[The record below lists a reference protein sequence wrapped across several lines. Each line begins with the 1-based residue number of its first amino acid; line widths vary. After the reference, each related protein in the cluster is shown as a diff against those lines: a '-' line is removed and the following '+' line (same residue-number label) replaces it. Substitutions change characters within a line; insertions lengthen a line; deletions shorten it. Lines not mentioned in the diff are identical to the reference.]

1 MYRILS
7 LFFGEEGIP
16 ERTSPNL
23 DSRCILAACK
33 VGLDVRHMSG
43 QCNLDRTS
51 WSNKHFRD
59 FRTIKSWSA
68 NSKGSCCRGLKIQL
82 CTVCH
87 YGERKNVRLVIF
99 SRVRFKKRREN
110 TYNNCIGDVRTG
122 FHRHCGNIKSTSPS
136 GMTKQNSRT
145 SR

>member
-1 MYRILS
+1 
-7 LFFGEEGIP
+7 
-16 ERTSPNL
+16 
-23 DSRCILAACK
+23 
-33 VGLDVRHMSG
+33 MSG

-145 SR
+145 SRQKERQMKPGSRVSSDLRSCAFILFIRARAKG